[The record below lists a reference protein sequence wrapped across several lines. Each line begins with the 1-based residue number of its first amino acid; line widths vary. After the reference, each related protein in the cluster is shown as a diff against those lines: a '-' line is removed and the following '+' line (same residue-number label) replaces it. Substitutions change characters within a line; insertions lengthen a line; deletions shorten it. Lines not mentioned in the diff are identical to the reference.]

1 MAVNIVV
8 VGLGYVGIANAL
20 VLAQHHK
27 VTGLDLDPVK
37 VETINRGKSPVEDAD
52 ADDFLASEDLQLS
65 ATTSTHEVYEDAD
78 IVIVATPTDYDPK
91 TNRFDTDTVEL
102 VVKAAVAANPKALVV
117 VRSTIPV
124 GYIRQLRLRAG
135 TENILF
141 APEFLREGRALHD
154 SLYPSRIVVGD
165 RGEGGQ
171 LFADILREG
180 ARADDVAV
188 LLTDPEEAEAIKL
201 FANTYLAMRVAYFN
215 ELDSYAMTHGLNTRQ
230 IIEGVGLDSRIGNF
244 YNNPSFGFGGY
255 CLPKDTR
262 QLLANYSD
270 VPQNLVGA
278 IVDANRTRKDVI
290 AEAILA
296 KNPSCVGIYRL
307 IMKTGSD
314 NVRQS
319 AVQGV
324 MKRLK
329 AKGLKVMVFEPA
341 IKEDT
346 FYGSEVVDD
355 LERLKLECDVI
366 VANRLSSE
374 ILDVRDK
381 VFTRDLFGAD

>member
-1 MAVNIVV
+1 
-8 VGLGYVGIANAL
+8 
-20 VLAQHHK
+20 
-27 VTGLDLDPVK
+27 
-37 VETINRGKSPVEDAD
+37 
-52 ADDFLASEDLQLS
+52 
-65 ATTSTHEVYEDAD
+65 
-78 IVIVATPTDYDPK
+78 
-91 TNRFDTDTVEL
+91 
-102 VVKAAVAANPKALVV
+102 
-117 VRSTIPV
+117 
-124 GYIRQLRLRAG
+124 
-135 TENILF
+135 
-141 APEFLREGRALHD
+141 
-154 SLYPSRIVVGD
+154 
-165 RGEGGQ
+165 
-171 LFADILREG
+171 
-180 ARADDVAV
+180 
-188 LLTDPEEAEAIKL
+188 
-201 FANTYLAMRVAYFN
+201 
-215 ELDSYAMTHGLNTRQ
+215 
-230 IIEGVGLDSRIGNF
+230 
-244 YNNPSFGFGGY
+244 
-255 CLPKDTR
+255 
-262 QLLANYSD
+262 
-270 VPQNLVGA
+270 
-278 IVDANRTRKDVI
+278 

-366 VANRLSSE
+366 VANRLSPE